1 MIEKMMKKIANSQ
14 AFAPD
19 DRLSRMV
26 NECDANNELSED
38 SLDLVFAARKDEADF
53 DAFLKVLEERNKKL

>member
-19 DRLSRMV
+19 DRLSQMV
-26 NECDANNELSED
+26 NEYDANELSMD
-38 SLDLVFAARKDEADF
+38 SLDQVFAARKDDVDY
-53 DAFLKVLEERNKKL
+53 DAFLKVLEKKGRKL